1 MISPEQFVL
10 MHAAAPYDPVKAHE
24 YYMRTRKLKPRQ
36 RSSKSDSYTVNV
48 GNSKTVKLSAQK
60 LEEQKAYAEH
70 RVSVIKDKLKGLN
83 AQLKKKL
90 AAANKNPTAAEKSK
104 AARESRQYRDK
115 HKQELATKAKRAA
128 SSKPA
133 TSSKSSSKTTTVA
146 TIKKNIV
153 TTKASLKAAVAK
165 QKQLATAKR
174 NG

>member
-48 GNSKTVKLSAQK
+48 GSGKTVKLSAQK

-70 RVSVIKDKLKGLN
+70 RVGIIKDKLKGLN

-90 AAANKNPTAAEKSK
+90 AAANKKPTAADKSK